1 MQKIEEHALFSV
13 TFFFLRKSCR
23 FMRQCGGGKNGTA
36 SQATDN
42 NTIRRMR
49 TTRCLTKATETH
61 QEYVIPI
68 TFPQQQLLSERAS
81 VVRFAY
87 IVCLINTAHI
97 HFKAP
102 PILSHGKKKKRRCP

>member
-13 TFFFLRKSCR
+13 TFFFFTKILPVYET
-23 FMRQCGGGKNGTA
+23 MWGGKNGTA

-102 PILSHGKKKKRRCP
+102 PILSHGKKKRRCP